1 MLLILIPAVWLS
13 VAMFVVLLCRAAADA
28 DSVLLASTE
37 RASSHTA
44 LGVSDTALGVS
55 GSQRRAARTWRR
67 VDARE
72 RAGAASRAAAGRP
85 RRTPVG
91 R

>member
-13 VAMFVVLLCRAAADA
+13 IAMFVVLLCRAAADA

-37 RASSHTA
+37 RAGSHTA
-44 LGVSDTALGVS
+44 LGAS
-55 GSQRRAARTWRR
+55 GSQRGVARTWRR

-91 R
+91 S

>member
-37 RASSHTA
+37 RASSHT
-44 LGVSDTALGVS
+44 GFGVS
-55 GSQRRAARTWRR
+55 GPQRRAARTWRR

-85 RRTPVG
+85 GRTRVG
-91 R
+91 S

>member
-1 MLLILIPAVWLS
+1 MLLMLIPAVWLS
-13 VAMFVVLLCRAAADA
+13 IAMFVVLLCRAAADA

-37 RASSHTA
+37 RASAHT
-44 LGVSDTALGVS
+44 GLGVS
-55 GSQRRAARTWRR
+55 GSQPRATRAWRR

-85 RRTPVG
+85 RQTRVG
-91 R
+91 S

>member
-44 LGVSDTALGVS
+44 LGVS
-55 GSQRRAARTWRR
+55 GSQRRATRTWRR

-85 RRTPVG
+85 SRTPVG

>member
-13 VAMFVVLLCRAAADA
+13 IAMFVVLLCRAAADA

-37 RASSHTA
+37 RASSHT
-44 LGVSDTALGVS
+44 GLGVS
-55 GSQRRAARTWRR
+55 GSQLRAARTWRR

-72 RAGAASRAAAGRP
+72 RTGTASRTAPGRT

-91 R
+91 S